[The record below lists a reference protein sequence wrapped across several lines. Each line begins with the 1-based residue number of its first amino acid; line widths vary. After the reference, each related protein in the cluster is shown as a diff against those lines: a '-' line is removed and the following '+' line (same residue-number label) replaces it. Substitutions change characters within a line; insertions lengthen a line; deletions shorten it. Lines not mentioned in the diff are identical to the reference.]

1 MSQVP
6 ALFPSPEH
14 SATGWQQK
22 ERFLCCVFMHNT
34 LNEETWAG
42 PGCWNQTCSTQRRP
56 AAPPEPDA
64 IKVLSV
70 SGWDLFFA
78 TFGGVQSGPLVAQ
91 KLFCKAGARVTAC
104 TPRVGHAHTQTHRQA
119 PAQSIPTPSW
129 GQQWHQE
136 AHLAYFGQPLQKL
149 FSLPVTL
156 GRAGKSQRGSRSR
169 KRYSMF
175 SSWEIAE
182 AIFSQ

>member
-42 PGCWNQTCSTQRRP
+42 PGCWNQTCSTQRWP

-64 IKVLSV
+64 IKVLSE